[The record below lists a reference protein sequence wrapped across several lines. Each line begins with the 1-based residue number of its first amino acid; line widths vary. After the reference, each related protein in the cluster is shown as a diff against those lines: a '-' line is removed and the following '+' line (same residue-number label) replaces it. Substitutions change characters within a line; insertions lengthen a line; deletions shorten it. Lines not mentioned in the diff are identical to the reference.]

1 MSKIESKKV
10 IVPSSANAVHDF
22 LCDMHNIEKLLPA
35 GKYSDWKSDGKT
47 CSFKVQGAYQIGLNF
62 VSSEPGQQVNY
73 DSAQGSPFPFTLSVK
88 LNDENGNTGSQL
100 FCDAQINPFLE
111 MMVKSPLK
119 NLFDYMADKLTE
131 QFPAA

>member
-10 IVPSSANAVHDF
+10 VVPASSNAVHDF

-35 GKYSDWKSDGKT
+35 GKYSDWKSDGKS
-47 CSFKVQGAYQIGLNF
+47 CSFKVQGAYNIGLIF
-62 VSSEPGQQVNY
+62 VSSEPAKQVKY
-73 DSAQGSPFPFTLSVK
+73 ESSQGSPFPFTLSVHM
-88 LNDENGNTGSQL
+88 DETSGSTASQL

-119 NLFDYMADKLTE
+119 NLFDYMADKLIV
-131 QFPAA
+131 QFPAV